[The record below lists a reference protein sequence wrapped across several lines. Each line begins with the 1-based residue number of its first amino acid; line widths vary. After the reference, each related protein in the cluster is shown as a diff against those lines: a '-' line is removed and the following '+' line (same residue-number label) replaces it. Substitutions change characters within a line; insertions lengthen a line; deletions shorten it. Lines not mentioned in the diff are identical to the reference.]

1 MPNNNPSPTAGGLVS
16 PQWANLDN
24 SRRQAFER
32 AINVSNAGS
41 ILIQNY
47 VNKIIQQLTLREF
60 GALGTMDRRP
70 GQGSAAVINRRTAA
84 TMTVANVWLADT
96 GTVTETTGSYAQ
108 TSFTYQ
114 TLVTRGKVT
123 RKMRA
128 RGRSYVDILAEEMT
142 WKLDDFNNS
151 LESALFIGDTS
162 AESDQINGLL
172 TLIGGTS
179 SQVVANTSVAAGDSL
194 TLAKLDEAIDVVKGS
209 AGRSDLVIYASYSG
223 ARKLASAL
231 SSRQRFDDMT
241 EIAAGFRVRTY
252 DGIPIVVSTGMPNDL
267 TWSGSAI
274 SALSG
279 ESSNPTTALVVM
291 NKRYNWVEELTPT
304 TMMPLARDTSQYE
317 QFDLFWDGVLVNA
330 NTLGAA
336 ILGGI
341 AVT

>member
-1 MPNNNPSPTAGGLVS
+1 MAYNNPSAVAGGLVN
-16 PQWANLDN
+16 PQWANMDN

-32 AINVSNAGS
+32 AINVSTAGT

-70 GQGSAAVINRRTAA
+70 GQGSQAIINRRSAS
-84 TMTVANVWLADT
+84 TMTASNVWLADT
-96 GTVTETTGSYAQ
+96 GSVTETTGSYAQ
-108 TSFTYQ
+108 ATFTYQ

-151 LESALFIGDTS
+151 LESALFIGNVTAVS
-162 AESDQINGLL
+162 TQINGLL
-172 TLIGGTS
+172 TQIGATS
-179 SQVVANTSVAAGDSL
+179 TQVVANTSVAAGDSL
-194 TLAKLDEAIDVVKGS
+194 TLAKLDEAIDTVKGS
-209 AGRSDLVIYASYSG
+209 AGRSDLVIYASYTG

-231 SSRQRFDDMT
+231 SSRQRFDDMV

-267 TWSGSAI
+267 AWSGTAI
-274 SALSG
+274 TALSG
-279 ESSNPTTALVVM
+279 ETTNPTTAFVVM
-291 NKRYNWVEELTPT
+291 NKRYNWIEELTPT
-304 TMMPLARDTSQYE
+304 TMMPLARDDSQYE
-317 QFDLFWDGVLVNA
+317 QFDLFWDGVLVGA

-341 AVT
+341 SVS